1 MKRIGLLCS
10 ALFAMM
16 CPSALL
22 AAKPPNIVL
31 LYSDDAGYADFGF
44 QPNCRPD
51 VKALTPRISSL
62 AKDGAR
68 LTNGYMSGCVCS
80 PSRAGMMTGRYQE
93 RFGYD
98 NNLPPGTEDGL
109 PLSETFGVKRLQKL
123 GYETA
128 LIGKWHLGYPEAFH
142 PNKRGF
148 GWFYGLLQGSRPYFP
163 MDSPGPHRVIQE
175 NGKATPEI
183 GYVTDRLGDAACR
196 FIREKKDKPF
206 FLFLSFTAPHGPLQ
220 PKADD
225 VEKLSAIAQARRR
238 NYAGLLVSLD
248 ANVGKVLDTLKEEG
262 LEDDTLVIFTNDNGG
277 QTQLGADNFPL
288 KGKKGTL
295 HEGGVRVP
303 WAIRWPGKIEPGM
316 VIDDPII
323 ALDLMP
329 TFVELAGGKIE
340 YSWKLDGVSLV
351 KSWQGGAPL
360 PERPLYWRK
369 AGSRGD
375 RAMRLG
381 KWKIYHGR
389 MSKTAPVLYDLSN
402 DPGEAH
408 DLAAKEP
415 EQLRKML
422 VMLDQWE
429 SELTEPRWGPGASK
443 AK

>member
-1 MKRIGLLCS
+1 MKTTAFLLW
-10 ALFAMM
+10 ALV
-16 CPSALL
+16 LL
-22 AAKPPNIVL
+22 SLEGTERPPNIVI

-62 AKDGAR
+62 ARDGAR
-68 LTNGYMSGCVCS
+68 LSNAYMSGCVCS

-98 NNLPPGTEDGL
+98 NNLPPGTKDGL

-148 GWFYGLLQGSRPYFP
+148 AWFYGLLQGSRPYFP
-163 MDSPGPHRVIQE
+163 MDHPGLHRVIQE
-175 NGKATPEI
+175 NGKATPET

-220 PKADD
+220 PKEADAK
-225 VEKLSAIAQARRR
+225 KLASIKQKRRR
-238 NYAGLLVSLD
+238 DYAGLLVSLD
-248 ANVGKVLDTLKEEG
+248 ANVGKVLDALKEEG
-262 LEDDTLVIFTNDNGG
+262 LEDNTLVIFTNDNGG
-277 QTQLGADNFPL
+277 QTQLGANNFPL

-303 WAIRWPGKIEPGM
+303 WAIRWPGKIKPGT
-316 VIDDPII
+316 VIDDPVI

-329 TFVELAGGKIE
+329 TFVEMAGGKVE
-340 YSWKLDGVSLV
+340 ESWKLDGVSLV
-351 KSWQGGAPL
+351 DSWQSGKPL

-369 AGSRGD
+369 AGSGGD

-381 KWKIYHGR
+381 KWKLYHGR
-389 MSKTAPVLYDLSN
+389 GDKTGMALYDLSE
-402 DPGEAH
+402 DPAEAEN
-408 DLAAKEP
+408 LALREP
-415 EQLRKML
+415 GQVRKML
-422 VMLDQWE
+422 KMLDQWE
-429 SELTEPRWGPGASK
+429 AEMTEPRWGPGAK
-443 AK
+443 

>member
-220 PKADD
+220 PKAGD

-248 ANVGKVLDTLKEEG
+248 ANVGKVLDTLQSEG
-262 LEDDTLVIFTNDNGG
+262 LNDNTLVIFTNDNGG

-303 WAIRWPGKIEPGM
+303 WVIRWPGKIEPGM
-316 VIDDPII
+316 VIDDPVI
-323 ALDLMP
+323 ALDLIP
-329 TFVELAGGKIE
+329 TFIEIAGGKVE
-340 YSWKLDGVSLV
+340 ESWKLDGISLV
-351 KSWQGGAPL
+351 DSWQSGKSL

-381 KWKIYHGR
+381 KWKIYHER
-389 MSKTAPVLYDLSN
+389 MSKTAPVLYDLSK
-402 DPGEAH
+402 DPGEED
-408 DLAAKEP
+408 DLADRDP
-415 EQLRKML
+415 ERLKKML
-422 VMLDQWE
+422 AMLDQWE
-429 SELTEPRWGPGASK
+429 SEMTEPRWGPGTK
-443 AK
+443 